1 MFERFFKNRYGY
13 SRWDGTQQVEGL
25 DADEILKALSDDY
38 MENGNLQQAL
48 KRLMQDGMR
57 SDDGRRTM
65 GLRELM
71 ERMREQRN
79 QQLNRYNMASGV
91 MDDLREK
98 LEEIKQL
105 ERAGIQ
111 RRLDGEQSDQQQA
124 DQQPAR
130 GAQGQEDQQQSPG
143 SQSQQGQEGQQ
154 GESGGENGSDLTPE
168 QKRKMLEMIAKRK
181 QDYLDNL
188 PADIPGQVKGLSEYD
203 FMDDQARE
211 KFKELMDS
219 LQQQMMQQFFQGMQQ
234 SLQNMTPEDIAR
246 MREMIRDLNKML
258 RERQEGKE
266 PDFDSFM
273 QKHGEYFPGVN
284 SLDDLIE
291 QMQQQMAAMQGIM
304 ENLSSEQRE
313 ELQNLMEQLMGD
325 DRIRV
330 DLMELAQNL
339 EAVAP
344 MENMRTR
351 FNFRGDESLPLNEAM
366 RMMSRLQQMEG
377 LEDQLSEAR
386 RMDNLEAID
395 SEKVKEL
402 LGDEEYQSVEQLK
415 ELMKMLEEAG
425 YIQKRGNRWELTARG
440 IRKIGQKALQDIFNK
455 LKRDGF
461 GRHVSP
467 FRGVGGER
475 TDESKV
481 YQFGDPFLLDLEKTL
496 MNALHRRGT
505 GTPVGL
511 QKEDFEVYRT
521 EFTTQSSTVLMI
533 DMSLSMI
540 YNGCQP
546 AAKKVA
552 VALESLIRS
561 QFPRDNLYIVG
572 FSRIA
577 QEFKPN
583 ELIEMSTLD
592 NQQGTNMAHGLM
604 LSRQL
609 LARHRGVNKQIIMIT
624 DGGPTVWYEDG
635 EWLFNWPYNHMAEQ
649 QTLLEVQR
657 CTREGITINT
667 FMLEDDNWMIAF
679 VNQMSQINHGRT
691 FYADKNNLGEYLLV
705 DYLNSKRKIVS

>member
-124 DQQPAR
+124 AQQPAK

-583 ELIEMSTLD
+583 ELIEMTTLD